1 MLKDAYNVSFDR
13 GISSK
18 NVLAEEATAYPLL
31 ASLRGAGHI
40 VVSFGLGKPIIAEFA
55 GSDVDY
61 VPRVK
66 DGDADFND
74 KISEPSMLPFRVD
87 GYNQSDSGK
96 SYGVMCVLVWC
107 KSE

>member
-1 MLKDAYNVSFDR
+1 MLKDAYDVSFDR
-13 GISSK
+13 GISSI

-66 DGDADFND
+66 KRDADFND
-74 KISEPSMLPFRVD
+74 KISEPPMLPLRVD
-87 GYNQSDSGK
+87 RYNQSVFGK
-96 SYGVMCVLVWC
+96 SYGVMCVLGWR

>member
-87 GYNQSDSGK
+87 GYNQSVFGK
-96 SYGVMCVLVWC
+96 SYGVMCVLGWC